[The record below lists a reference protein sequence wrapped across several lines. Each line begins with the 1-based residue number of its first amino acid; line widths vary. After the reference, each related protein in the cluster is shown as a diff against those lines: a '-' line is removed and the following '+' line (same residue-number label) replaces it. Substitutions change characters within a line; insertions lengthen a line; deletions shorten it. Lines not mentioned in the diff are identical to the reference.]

1 MCRARHGGWLVG
13 MSDVNDD
20 AVTLHEVSRLH
31 RAADGRTV
39 RALDKVTLRF
49 ARGTF
54 TAVTGPSGSG
64 KSTLLHCAAGLE
76 RPTAGQVSIGGTD
89 ITRLRD
95 ARLTRLRRDRIGFVF
110 QAYNLLPDLTAAQ
123 NVALPLRLAGRR
135 PTPAAVHAA
144 LGAVGLADRAGHRPA
159 HLSGGQ
165 QQRAAL
171 ARALITRPDVLF
183 ADEPTGALDSRAAA
197 EVLALLREMAAAGQ
211 TVVMVTHDPAA
222 AAYATRTITLTSGRV
237 TADTQC

>member
-1 MCRARHGGWLVG
+1 MSPAGAGGWLVR
-13 MSDVNDD
+13 MNDD
-20 AVTLHEVSRLH
+20 VVTLHEVSRLH
-31 RAADGRTV
+31 PAVGWRTV
-39 RALDKVTLRF
+39 TALDKVTLRF

-64 KSTLLHCAAGLE
+64 KTTLLHCAAGLE
-76 RPTAGQVSIGGTD
+76 RPTAGRVVIGGTD

-95 ARLTRLRRDRIGFVF
+95 ARLTRLRRDRVGFVF

-144 LGAVGLADRAGHRPA
+144 LAAVGLADRATHRPA

-165 QQRAAL
+165 QQRTAL

-183 ADEPTGALDSRAAA
+183 ADEPTGALDARAAGQ
-197 EVLALLREMAAAGQ
+197 VLTLLREMADAGQ
-211 TVVMVTHDPAA
+211 TVVMVTHDPSTA
-222 AAYATRTITLTSGRV
+222 AAYATRTIVLTDGRV
-237 TADTQC
+237 TADTSC